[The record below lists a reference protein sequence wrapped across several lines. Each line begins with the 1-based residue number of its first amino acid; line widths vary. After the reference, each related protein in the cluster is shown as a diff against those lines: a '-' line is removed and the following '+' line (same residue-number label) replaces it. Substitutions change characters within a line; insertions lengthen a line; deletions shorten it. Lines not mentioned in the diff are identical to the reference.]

1 MFEKTRQEIVKE
13 PLRNFQ
19 QQNRILNVYLI
30 HHNTIWIIEIMT
42 STADYGWKS
51 GYWNIMSFNTL
62 NNTTIQSTPIFE
74 TWKICCSFNILY
86 WRD

>member
-30 HHNTIWIIEIMT
+30 HHNTI
-42 STADYGWKS
+42 
-51 GYWNIMSFNTL
+51 
-62 NNTTIQSTPIFE
+62 
-74 TWKICCSFNILY
+74 
-86 WRD
+86 